1 MPGETNTNNN
11 LLNQGGIQV
20 SDNTQT
26 QTSSAATDSTQ
37 TQTDAIIDM
46 VNQLNKPTES
56 DTQNL
61 DVLLQDPKLQA
72 EFDKKLEKA
81 INKAIKTKDQEYQKR
96 EAALQASITTE
107 KDKMRENL
115 LEEIEQKKKE
125 AEELAKMSVEERYKK
140 QIDQQELK
148 IAEYEKELTTIR
160 RRDKITALVAEK
172 GYDPRLL
179 NLLRAEDVTSDDEIE
194 DYVDKR
200 NAIFLEA
207 TNARVQTLLKDH
219 PDVLLGDSKKKKSEP
234 EFNFNFNSKK
244 N

>member
-1 MPGETNTNNN
+1 MEENQEQNVNLQNQEQDPINNN
-11 LLNQGGIQV
+11 
-20 SDNTQT
+20 NT
-26 QTSSAATDSTQ
+26 
-37 TQTDAIIDM
+37 IG
-46 VNQLNKPTES
+46 KPTES

-107 KDKMRENL
+107 KEKMRENI

-125 AEELAKMSVEERYKK
+125 AEELAKMTVEERYKK

-148 IAEYEKELTTIR
+148 IAEYEKELSTIR
-160 RRDKITALVAEK
+160 RRDKISALVAEK

-179 NLLRAEDVTSDDEIE
+179 SLLRAEDVSSDEEIE

-207 TNARVQTLLKDH
+207 TNARVQSLLKDH
-219 PDVLLGDSKKKKSEP
+219 PDVLLGDKKKKKDEPEFHFSFSSKKK
-234 EFNFNFNSKK
+234 
-244 N
+244 

>member
-1 MPGETNTNNN
+1 MVENTTNQETTVVDENVNAEIN
-11 LLNQGGIQV
+11 
-20 SDNTQT
+20 
-26 QTSSAATDSTQ
+26 AT
-37 TQTDAIIDM
+37 IG
-46 VNQLNKPTES
+46 KPAES

-81 INKAIKTKDQEYQKR
+81 INKAVKTKEQEYSKR

-107 KDKMRENL
+107 KEKMRENI

-125 AEELAKMSVEERYKK
+125 AEELAKMTVEERYKK

-148 IAEYEKELTTIR
+148 IAEYEKELSTIR
-160 RRDKITALVAEK
+160 RRDKISALVAEK

-179 NLLRAEDVTSDDEIE
+179 SLLRAEDVSSDEEIE

-200 NAIFLEA
+200 NQIFLEA

-219 PDVLLGDSKKKKSEP
+219 PDVLLGDKKKKKEEP
-234 EFNFNFNSKK
+234 EFHFNFSSKK
-244 N
+244 SK

>member
-1 MPGETNTNNN
+1 MEENQDQNVD
-11 LLNQGGIQV
+11 LQNQGQDPV
-20 SDNTQT
+20 SN
-26 QTSSAATDSTQ
+26 ANN
-37 TQTDAIIDM
+37 AIGR
-46 VNQLNKPTES
+46 PTES

-81 INKAIKTKDQEYQKR
+81 INKALKAKDQEYQKQT
-96 EAALQASITTE
+96 AALQASITTE
-107 KDKMRENL
+107 KEKMRENI

-125 AEELAKMSVEERYKK
+125 AEELAKMTVEERYKK

-148 IAEYEKELTTIR
+148 IAEYEKELSTIR
-160 RRDKITALVAEK
+160 RRDKISALVAEK

-179 NLLRAEDVTSDDEIE
+179 NLLRAEDVTSDEEIE

-207 TNARVQTLLKDH
+207 TNARVQSLLKDH
-219 PDVLLGDSKKKKSEP
+219 PDVLLGDKKKKKDEP
-234 EFNFNFNSKK
+234 EFHFNFSSKRK
-244 N
+244 

>member
-1 MPGETNTNNN
+1 MEENQDVTPNTTQTGEQQVPTNTI
-11 LLNQGGIQV
+11 GR
-20 SDNTQT
+20 
-26 QTSSAATDSTQ
+26 
-37 TQTDAIIDM
+37 
-46 VNQLNKPTES
+46 PTES

-61 DVLLQDPKLQA
+61 DVLLQDPRLQA

-81 INKAIKTKDQEYQKR
+81 ISKAVKSKEQEYSKR
-96 EAALQASITTE
+96 EAALQASISTE
-107 KDKMRENL
+107 KEKMRENI

-125 AEELAKMSVEERYKK
+125 AEELAKMTVEERYKK

-148 IAEYEKELTTIR
+148 IAEYEKELSTIR
-160 RRDKITALVAEK
+160 RRDKIAAIVSEK

-179 NLLRAEDVTSDDEIE
+179 SLLRAEDVSSDEEIE

-219 PDVLLGDSKKKKSEP
+219 PDVLLGDNKKKKEEP
-234 EFNFNFNSKK
+234 TFNFNFASKK
-244 N
+244 K

>member
-1 MPGETNTNNN
+1 MEENQNMNEEQN
-11 LLNQGGIQV
+11 LNGTPVQNQGGSPDITQAQQAQID
-20 SDNTQT
+20 SIINKLNTPV
-26 QTSSAATDSTQ
+26 D
-37 TQTDAIIDM
+37 
-46 VNQLNKPTES
+46 S

-81 INKAIKTKDQEYQKR
+81 ISKAIKTKEQEYSKR

-107 KDKMRENL
+107 KDKMRENI

-125 AEELAKMSVEERYKK
+125 AEEMAKMTMEERYKK
-140 QIDQQELK
+140 QLDQQELK

-179 NLLRAEDVTSDDEIE
+179 NLLRAEDVSSDEEIE

-207 TNARVQTLLKDH
+207 TNARVQSLLKDH
-219 PDVLLGDSKKKKSEP
+219 PDVLLGDSKKKKAEP
-234 EFNFNFNSKK
+234 EFNFNFHTKK
-244 N
+244 